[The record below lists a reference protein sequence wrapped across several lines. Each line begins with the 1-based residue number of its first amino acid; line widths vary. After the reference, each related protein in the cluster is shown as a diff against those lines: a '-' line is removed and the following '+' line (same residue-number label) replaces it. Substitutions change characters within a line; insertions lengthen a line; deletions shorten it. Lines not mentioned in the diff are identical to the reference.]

1 MKKNLLLLFI
11 SFFSCTCFAQTPY
24 HSFPDS
30 NAVWNVTWTD
40 NGCFLSG
47 IPDGN
52 YSYFL
57 NNDTLINTLNYNKL
71 YRSGLCG
78 FCCYPP
84 VLPVNGYI
92 GAIRDDSLQKKVYFV
107 FSGNS
112 FEQVLYDFSLSVNDT
127 INGWMASIC
136 NDAVVTSID
145 SILLNS
151 QYYKRFN
158 FTGTYCNGAMIEGIG
173 STLGLVEPF
182 KTFEGGGTLNCFKLN
197 QTVIYPDSF
206 TICNIL
212 TALNE
217 FSNIE
222 NKIKIS
228 IQKNKIV
235 IEFLTSALNI
245 SDFTFQLF
253 DLLGREHSMKRQLN
267 ETPPQF
273 IVEQNGLYIFQIYS
287 TKFSIQETIKLLII
301 Y

>member
-1 MKKNLLLLFI
+1 MKKILLLFL
-11 SFFSCTCFAQTPY
+11 FSLSTWVGFAQTLY
-24 HSFPDS
+24 HPFPDS

-57 NNDTLINTLNYNKL
+57 NNDTLINTINYNKL

-127 INGWMASIC
+127 INGWLASIC
-136 NDAVVTSID
+136 NDAVVSSID
-145 SILLNS
+145 SVLLNG

-212 TALNE
+212 TAINE
-217 FSNIE
+217 FSTIE

-228 IQKNKIV
+228 VQSNKIV
-235 IEFLTSALNI
+235 IEFLNSDLNI
-245 SDFTFQLF
+245 SDFTFKLF
-253 DLLGREHSMKRQLN
+253 DLLGRKYGMKKQINKGSL
-267 ETPPQF
+267 QF
-273 IVEQNGLYIFQIYS
+273 IVEQNGLYFFQIYS
-287 TKFSIQETIKLLII
+287 TKLSIRKTIKLLVI